1 MSSSGTQVLEL
12 KSPLGSLKQQ
22 KSSPPVVAS
31 VCGVLHERVGSSFS
45 GLSPESQEKG
55 SPPPEQS
62 TEVSAMQ
69 PVGGL
74 MPLLLLPVLPLLLPP
89 LAVVEHP
96 SSAPVLP
103 PPTAAMATVN
113 RNPLTVFQ
121 P

>member
-1 MSSSGTQVLEL
+1 
-12 KSPLGSLKQQ
+12 
-22 KSSPPVVAS
+22 
-31 VCGVLHERVGSSFS
+31 
-45 GLSPESQEKG
+45 
-55 SPPPEQS
+55 
-62 TEVSAMQ
+62 MQ